1 MKMHTGRRPS
11 GQSMVEYLL
20 VCAALMLALGVSMI
34 GPDSGLLDLITGFQS
49 AYQNY
54 SYSISLP
61 E

>member
-1 MKMHTGRRPS
+1 MKNRTTRRSS

-20 VCAALMLALGVSMI
+20 VCAALMLALGI
-34 GPDSGLLDLITGFQS
+34 GMGPNSGLLELITAFQN

-54 SYSISLP
+54 SYSISLS